1 MKLPEPGP
9 DAVDPA
15 ETFLDYLDYFRSE
28 VRRKVAGLDGPALR
42 DSVLPSGW
50 SPAELVS
57 HLLHMERRWFVWGF
71 LGEDVGDPWGDHVD
85 SVESGRWR
93 AAGAVDEMLDALDAG
108 GVRVREIVAAH
119 ELLDVASTE
128 GRFADGTPPTLL
140 AILFHVMQE
149 YARHVG
155 HLDIVRELIDGT
167 TGEG

>member
-15 ETFLDYLDYFRSE
+15 EKFLEYLDYFRSE
-28 VRRKVAGLDGPALR
+28 VRRKVADLDGSDLH
-42 DSVLPSGW
+42 DSRLPSGW

-57 HLLHMERRWFVWGF
+57 HLRHRERRWFVWGF
-71 LGEDVGDPWGDHVD
+71 LGEDVGEPWGDHD
-85 SVESGRWR
+85 ESGRWTTT
-93 AAGAVDEMLDALDAG
+93 GPIDEMLDALDAG
-108 GVRVREIVAAH
+108 GVRVREIVASND
-119 ELLDVASTE
+119 LLDVASGD
-128 GRFADGTPPTLL
+128 GRFADGTPPPTLL

-149 YARHVG
+149 YARHTG

>member
-15 ETFLDYLDYFRSE
+15 GKFLDYLDYFRSE
-28 VRRKVAGLDGPALR
+28 VRRKVADLDGPDLHASR
-42 DSVLPSGW
+42 LPSGW

-57 HLLHMERRWFVWGF
+57 HLAHMERRWFVWGF
-71 LGEDVGDPWGDHVD
+71 LGEDVGDPWADHD
-85 SVESGRWR
+85 EAHHWKATGP
-93 AAGAVDEMLDALDAG
+93 VDEMLDALDAG
-108 GVRVREIVAAH
+108 GVRVRAIVTSH
-119 ELLDVASTE
+119 GLLDVASTG
-128 GRFADGTPPTLL
+128 GRFADGTSPPTLL

-155 HLDIVRELIDGT
+155 HLDIARELIDGT

>member
-15 ETFLDYLDYFRSE
+15 EKFLDYLDYFRSE
-28 VRRKVAGLDGPALR
+28 VRRKVADLDGSDLH
-42 DSVLPSGW
+42 DSLLPSGW

-57 HLLHMERRWFVWGF
+57 HLVHMERRWFVWGF
-71 LGEDVGDPWGDHVD
+71 LGEDVGDPWGDQGESHRWTTTG
-85 SVESGRWR
+85 SVE
-93 AAGAVDEMLDALDAG
+93 EMLEALDAG
-108 GVRVREIVAAH
+108 GVRVREIVTGH
-119 ELLDVASTE
+119 DVLDIASGE
-128 GRFADGTPPTLL
+128 GRFADSTPPTLL

>member
-15 ETFLDYLDYFRSE
+15 EKFLEYLDYFRSE
-28 VRRKVAGLDGPALR
+28 VRRKVADLD
-42 DSVLPSGW
+42 DSDLHDSRLPSGW

-57 HLLHMERRWFVWGF
+57 HLVHMERRWFVWGF
-71 LGEDVGDPWGDHVD
+71 LGEHVGEPWGDRG
-85 SVESGRWR
+85 ESGRWITT
-93 AAGAVDEMLDALDAG
+93 GPIEEMLDALDAG
-108 GVRVREIVAAH
+108 GVRVREIVASH
-119 ELLDVASTE
+119 DLLDVASGD
-128 GRFADGTPPTLL
+128 GRFADGTPPPTLL

-149 YARHVG
+149 YARHTG

>member
-15 ETFLDYLDYFRSE
+15 EKFLDYLDYFRSE
-28 VRRKVAGLDGPALR
+28 VRRKVADLDGSDLH
-42 DSVLPSGW
+42 DSRLPSGW

-57 HLLHMERRWFVWGF
+57 HLVHMERRWFVWGF
-71 LGEDVGDPWGDHVD
+71 LGEDVGEPWGDRD
-85 SVESGRWR
+85 ESGRWTTT
-93 AAGAVDEMLDALDAG
+93 GPIDEMLDALDAG
-108 GVRVREIVAAH
+108 GVRVREIVASH
-119 ELLDVASTE
+119 DLLDVASGD
-128 GRFADGTPPTLL
+128 GRFADGTPPPTLL

-149 YARHVG
+149 YARHMG

>member
-15 ETFLDYLDYFRSE
+15 EKFLDYLDYFRSE
-28 VRRKVAGLDGPALR
+28 VRRKVADLDGSDLH
-42 DSVLPSGW
+42 DSRLPSGW

-57 HLLHMERRWFVWGF
+57 HLVHMERRWFVWGF
-71 LGEDVGDPWGDHVD
+71 LGEHVGEPWGDRD
-85 SVESGRWR
+85 EPGRWTTT
-93 AAGAVDEMLDALDAG
+93 GSIDEMLDALDAG
-108 GVRVREIVAAH
+108 GVRVREIVASH
-119 ELLDVASTE
+119 DLLDVASGD
-128 GRFADGTPPTLL
+128 GRFADGTPPPTLL

-149 YARHVG
+149 YARHMG